1 MFLFS
6 SPRDATGD
14 DLDFFRLWL
23 RRPLKVGA
31 VVPSGRALAR
41 AMAACIDAGAPGA
54 VVELGGG
61 TGAITRA
68 ILAAGVAPA
77 DLIVIERESAL
88 CEVIAARFPG
98 VRVLH
103 ADARDLGALLRRAG
117 VDRVKAVV
125 SGLPLL
131 SMERETC
138 RRILTASFAV
148 LGEDGEFVQFTYGPA
163 SPISHE
169 TRAALGIVGERAH
182 WVVSNLPPATVWR
195 YRRAEPAAGAR
206 RAA

>member
-6 SPRDATGD
+6 TPSAATGD

-23 RRPLKVGA
+23 RQPLKVGA
-31 VVPSGRALAR
+31 VVPSGRALAK

-61 TGAITRA
+61 TGAVTRA
-68 ILAAGVAPA
+68 ILAAGVVPA
-77 DLIVIERESAL
+77 DLIVVERVAAL
-88 CEVIAARFPG
+88 CRVIAARFPG
-98 VRVLH
+98 VRVLY
-103 ADARDLGALLRRAG
+103 ADARDLDALLREAG
-117 VDRVKAVV
+117 VAHVKAVV

-131 SMERETC
+131 SMEREAC
-138 RRILTASFAV
+138 RRILAASFAV
-148 LGEDGEFVQFTYGPA
+148 LGEAGLFVQFTYGPA

-195 YRRAEPAAGAR
+195 YRRAKPATDTR